1 MDTIREQAARL
12 QTEWQEDPRWA
23 GTERTYTAEDVIRLR
38 GSVQEEH
45 TLARLGAQRLWSLL
59 QSEDY
64 VNSLGALTGNQA
76 VQQVRAG
83 LKAIYLSGWQ
93 VAADANLA
101 GQTYPDQ
108 SLYPANS
115 VPQVVRRINNA
126 LMRADQITFSESAN
140 GDTGNAPHWMA
151 PIVAD
156 AEAGFGGV
164 LNAYE
169 LMKGMIAAGA
179 AGVHWEDQLASEKKC
194 GHLGG
199 KVLIPTG
206 QHIKTLNAAR
216 LAADVCGVPSLVI
229 ARTDAHA
236 ATLITSDVDARDQE
250 FTTGERTAEGFY
262 RTRKGME
269 PCIARGLAYA
279 PYSDLLWMETSKPD
293 LEEARQFAEAIKAVY
308 PDQMLSYN
316 CSPSFNWR
324 RNLDDATIAKF
335 QRELG
340 AMGYKF
346 QFITLAGFH
355 VLNYSMFELA
365 TGYVAEGMT
374 AYVEL
379 QEKEFAAEAEGYTAT
394 RHQREVGTGYFDLV
408 ASAIS
413 PDASTVALAG
423 STESEQFTKA

>member
-1 MDTIREQAARL
+1 MIDRLKGAAEQL
-12 QTEWQEDPRWA
+12 QDEWDNDPRWE
-23 GTERTYTAEDVIRLR
+23 GLERTYGAEDVIRLR

-45 TLARLGAQRLWSLL
+45 TLARLGAERLWNLL
-59 QSEDY
+59 HTEDY
-64 VNSLGALTGNQA
+64 VNALGALTGNQA

-93 VAADANLA
+93 VAADANLG

-115 VPQVVRRINNA
+115 VPAVVRRINNA
-126 LMRADQITFSESAN
+126 LLRADQITWSEGVES
-140 GDTGNAPHWMA
+140 PHWLA

-164 LNAYE
+164 LNAFE

-229 ARTDAHA
+229 ARTDAQA
-236 ATLITSDVDARDQE
+236 ATLLTSDVDPRDQQ

-262 RTRKGME
+262 RVRNGIQA
-269 PCIARGLAYA
+269 CIARGLAYA
-279 PYSDLLWMETSKPD
+279 PYSDLLWMETGTPD
-293 LEEARQFAEAIKAVY
+293 LDVAREFAEAIKAEY
-308 PDQMLSYN
+308 PDQMLAYN
-316 CSPSFNWR
+316 CSPSFNWKKH
-324 RNLDDATIAKF
+324 LDDSTIAKF

-340 AMGYKF
+340 HMGYKF

-355 VLNYSMFELA
+355 SLNYGMFDLA
-365 TGYVAEGMT
+365 QGYASDGMT

-379 QEKEFAAEAEGYTAT
+379 QEAEFAAESRGYTAT

-408 ASAIS
+408 STAVA
-413 PDASTVALAG
+413 PDSSTTALRG
-423 STESEQFTKA
+423 STEEEQFNH

>member
-1 MDTIREQAARL
+1 
-12 QTEWQEDPRWA
+12 
-23 GTERTYTAEDVIRLR
+23 
-38 GSVQEEH
+38 
-45 TLARLGAQRLWSLL
+45 
-59 QSEDY
+59 
-64 VNSLGALTGNQA
+64 
-76 VQQVRAG
+76 
-83 LKAIYLSGWQ
+83 
-93 VAADANLA
+93 
-101 GQTYPDQ
+101 
-108 SLYPANS
+108 
-115 VPQVVRRINNA
+115 
-126 LMRADQITFSESAN
+126 MRADQITFSESAN

-216 LAADVCGVPSLVI
+216 LAADVCAVPSLVI

-236 ATLITSDVDARDQE
+236 ATLITSDIDDRDKE
-250 FTTGERTAEGFY
+250 FTTGERTAEGFD
-262 RTRKGME
+262 RTRKGMA

-279 PYSDLLWMETSKPD
+279 PYSDLLWMETSTPD

-324 RNLDDATIAKF
+324 RDLDDATIAKF

-340 AMGYKF
+340 PMGYKF

-355 VLNYSMFELA
+355 ALNYSMFELA
-365 TGYVAEGMT
+365 TGYAAEGMP

-379 QEKEFAAEAEGYTAT
+379 QEKEFAAEPEGYTAT

-408 ASAIS
+408 ASAINPAS
-413 PDASTVALAG
+413 STVALAG
-423 STESEQFTKA
+423 STESEQFTKV